1 MSKLLYTRFTK
12 LIVEYILSHNK
23 SSPRRSD
30 SKLHSLQD
38 DPPITELLSTTNGE
52 YKFGMKVPDAMISD
66 AIKKKSGYTYYMAK
80 KVESENSKIIDEPE
94 EQHVSPVKSGSGKG
108 FMCYGDQV
116 ANVSNKLKKDV
127 VPRKTRSLTIA
138 KEIIVGELA
147 HSISIQEP
155 LSQRRQRSQ
164 LTIDSQLDNTVADTY
179 AEWGQKLKGPT
190 VDGPAD

>member
-1 MSKLLYTRFTK
+1 
-12 LIVEYILSHNK
+12 
-23 SSPRRSD
+23 
-30 SKLHSLQD
+30 
-38 DPPITELLSTTNGE
+38 
-52 YKFGMKVPDAMISD
+52 MKVPDAMISD

-80 KVESENSKIIDEPE
+80 KVESENSKIIDELK

-138 KEIIVGELA
+138 KETIVGELA

-164 LTIDSQLDNTVADTY
+164 LTIDSQLDDTVADTY
-179 AEWGQKLKGPT
+179 AEWGQKLKGEGSNVSHNIYYNSSDT
-190 VDGPAD
+190 DCDATIYSSSSDKTDEGANETKDVNKSDMN